1 MILHL
6 VNDEKIINRTVR
18 LFESAAPGK
27 HLFVVFASSK
37 RFKYVT
43 PSASVISKA
52 DFFKRKDRC
61 VFSSVVIHFLNT
73 RKIRFIKKCGLRN
86 IPV

>member
-43 PSASVISKA
+43 PSAFA
-52 DFFKRKDRC
+52 YEFA
-61 VFSSVVIHFLNT
+61 
-73 RKIRFIKKCGLRN
+73 
-86 IPV
+86 